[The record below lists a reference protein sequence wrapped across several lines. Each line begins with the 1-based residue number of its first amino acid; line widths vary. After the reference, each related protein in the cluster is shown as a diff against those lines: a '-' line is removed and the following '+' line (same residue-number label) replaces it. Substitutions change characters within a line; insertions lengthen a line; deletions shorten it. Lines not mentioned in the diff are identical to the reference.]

1 MRSVTGNAPN
11 AKAKQNRL
19 VYIAIIVILVAIIA
33 RSLFGHHENKYE
45 KIARDVTVALQAN
58 DLAKVKKY
66 QNAETATEVNR
77 ARVGHAADVLGPLG
91 KLQSVKEVTAQG
103 SSAARVHDFD
113 LRFQN
118 GAVHETMKLDPEDK
132 IVRFNYNVVPAAK

>member
-1 MRSVTGNAPN
+1 MRSLTATPST
-11 AKAKQNRL
+11 ARAKQNQL
-19 VYIAIIVILVAIIA
+19 IYVAIIVILVAIIA

-58 DLAKVKKY
+58 DVATVKKY

-77 ARVGHAADVLGPLG
+77 ARVGHAADVLAPLG

-103 SSAARVHDFD
+103 AAPRVHDFD
-113 LRFQN
+113 LRFQR
-118 GAVHETMKLDPEDK
+118 GTVHEAIRFDPEDK
-132 IVRFNYNVVPAAK
+132 IVRFNYKLVPAAQ

>member
-1 MRSVTGNAPN
+1 MRSLTATPQT
-11 AKAKQNRL
+11 ARAKQNQL
-19 VYIAIIVILVAIIA
+19 VYVAIMVILVAIIA

-45 KIARDVTVALQAN
+45 KIARDMTVALQAN
-58 DLAKVKKY
+58 DLATVKKF

-91 KLQSVKEVTAQG
+91 KLQTVKEVTAQG
-103 SSAARVHDFD
+103 AAPRVHDFD
-113 LRFQN
+113 LRFKN
-118 GAVHETMKLDPEDK
+118 GSVHETMKLDPEDK

>member
-1 MRSVTGNAPN
+1 MRSLTATPQT
-11 AKAKQNRL
+11 ARAKQNQL
-19 VYIAIIVILVAIIA
+19 IYVAIMVILVAIIA

-45 KIARDVTVALQAN
+45 KIARDMTVALQAN
-58 DLAKVKKY
+58 DLATVKKF

-91 KLQSVKEVTAQG
+91 KLQTVKEVTAQG
-103 SSAARVHDFD
+103 AAPRVHDFD
-113 LRFQN
+113 LRFKN
-118 GAVHETMKLDPEDK
+118 GSVHETMKLDPEDK